1 MRERNGLSNHEARP
15 VCLVTGAAR
24 RVGAAIATRLADGF
38 DVAIHYNGS
47 RAEALAL
54 VGALD
59 GRAGRVRAFQADLGD
74 PEQAGALVAEVT
86 AAMGPIDLLVANAS
100 RFENDTPSTFDAAH
114 MRHLLDVNLV
124 APLVLAQAFAEH
136 GSARATFVVM
146 LDNKVFAL
154 NPDFFSYSLGKV
166 ALHGAIDMLALHYR
180 GRMRVCGIAPSV
192 TLVSGDQSAENFEK
206 SWRHTLTGAGPTLDD
221 IAAAVMF
228 IWSTGSLNG
237 ETIVLDGGQR
247 LMSLERD
254 VAFVVE

>member
-1 MRERNGLSNHEARP
+1 LSKGDPRP

-24 RVGAAIATRLADGF
+24 RIGAAIATRLAGSF
-38 DVAIHYNGS
+38 DVAIHYNRS
-47 RAEALAL
+47 RGEADELAR
-54 VGALD
+54 ALERKG
-59 GRAGRVRAFQADLGD
+59 GRARAFHADLAD
-74 PEQAGALVAEVT
+74 PDNAAELVEEVSAAL
-86 AAMGPIDLLVANAS
+86 GPIDLLVANAS
-100 RFENDTPSTFDAAH
+100 SFENDTPSTFDPQH
-114 MRHLLDVNLV
+114 MRRLLDVNLV
-124 APLVLAQAFAEH
+124 APLALAQAFARH
-136 GSARATFVVM
+136 GTPRATFVTL

-180 GRMRVCGIAPSV
+180 GRMRVCGVAPSV
-192 TLVSGDQSAENFEK
+192 TLVSGDQSEDNFER

-221 IAAAVMF
+221 IASAIEF
-228 IWSTGSLNG
+228 IWSTKSING